1 MLHGGDN
8 YRFVRVEEFG
18 YVSSYNPRLL
28 AGDIQT
34 MVDVSASVWFNL
46 DGGGLQSF

>member
-1 MLHGGDN
+1 MLHGGDD

-28 AGDIQT
+28 GGDIQT
-34 MVDVSASVWFNL
+34 MVDVSPIYHRLLKLFMN
-46 DGGGLQSF
+46 